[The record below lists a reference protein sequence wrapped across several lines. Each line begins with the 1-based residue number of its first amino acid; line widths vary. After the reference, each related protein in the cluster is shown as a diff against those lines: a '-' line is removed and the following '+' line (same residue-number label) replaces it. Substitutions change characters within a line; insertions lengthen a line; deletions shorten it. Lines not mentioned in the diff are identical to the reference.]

1 MPMQR
6 QPSRYERG
14 KENASGK
21 MKIPWK
27 NPLQGMGGTD
37 FTYAKVSIKK
47 KGIHV
52 GVTFRF

>member
-37 FTYAKVSIKK
+37 FAYAKVSIKK